1 MLFLLLADSKVF
13 TGSSTGQVTSI
24 NDRDDIV
31 RLEEL
36 NLGLC
41 LPHGCGTD
49 ETRVQLFRNKA
60 LVDSGEF
67 FNDAICIEM
76 YRNDHYSCRISYLR
90 DETEVMRALRAQ
102 MPVRKTS

>member
-1 MLFLLLADSKVF
+1 MYSNYSLLADPKVF

-60 LVDSGEF
+60 LVDSVQF
-67 FNDAICIEM
+67 FKDAICIDDLSVWGINSH
-76 YRNDHYSCRISYLR
+76 RLFLPSR
-90 DETEVMRALRAQ
+90 
-102 MPVRKTS
+102 